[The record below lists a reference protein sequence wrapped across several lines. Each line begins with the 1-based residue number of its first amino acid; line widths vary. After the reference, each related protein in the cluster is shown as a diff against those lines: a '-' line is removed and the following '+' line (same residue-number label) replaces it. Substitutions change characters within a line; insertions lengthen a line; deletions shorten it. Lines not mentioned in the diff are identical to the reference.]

1 MYSYF
6 TDVSKVAEAT
16 STLEAFQVNS
26 RLIFTNRRSVLTSKM
41 QFNKV
46 NESLQVGGTIAQIQN
61 KNQAVREE
69 EKS

>member
-1 MYSYF
+1 MLVKWEKLQAHWKSVKEF
-6 TDVSKVAEAT
+6 
-16 STLEAFQVNS
+16 
-26 RLIFTNRRSVLTSKM
+26 RLIFTNRRNVLTSKM

-61 KNQAVREE
+61 KNKAVREE

>member
-1 MYSYF
+1 MLVKWEKLQAHWKSVKEF
-6 TDVSKVAEAT
+6 
-16 STLEAFQVNS
+16 
-26 RLIFTNRRSVLTSKM
+26 RLIFTNRRNVLTSKM